1 MVKKILPNRISKLP
15 PPEVKTKIRQ
25 VIQLLDEILG
35 DNTPISD
42 DDYKS
47 LRKIADKLKQECDD
61 VFAIAI
67 ENPEFLDESNSIVEM
82 EKDKRYYE
90 LCDTIR
96 SMLNGMLIKLDK
108 EQNIAGAEYF
118 NACSIFED
126 NVKIKAGRG
135 NAKAQNV
142 KAQLDLIN
150 RNRSNG
156 SSGGS
161 NDNKNDN
168 PPAK

>member
-25 VIQLLDEILG
+25 VVQLLDEILG
-35 DNTPISD
+35 DNTPVSD
-42 DDYKS
+42 EEYKS

-61 VFAIAI
+61 VFAIAV
-67 ENPEFLDESNSIVEM
+67 ENSEFLDESHSIVEM
-82 EKDKRYYE
+82 EKDKHYYE
-90 LCDTIR
+90 LCDSIR

-108 EQNIAGAEYF
+108 EQNMAGAEYF

-150 RNRSNG
+150 RNRGG
-156 SSGGS
+156 SGNS
-161 NDNKNDN
+161 NDNKND
-168 PPAK
+168 PPTAK